1 MVVATSYQMLNM
13 VDKNQPLSSK
23 MKAMVVKK
31 CWFSSILEQRE
42 VKMPE
47 IKDHEVL
54 IKVWAVGVNRDDI
67 IDVATSVDG
76 VCPGLECSGIIEAV
90 GRNVSCW
97 KVGERVCAIL
107 EGGGYAEHVAVPAN
121 FLLPLPED
129 IDLDDAAGLPYAS
142 CLSLLALL
150 KLNETKT
157 PNKTI
162 LIREGSNGIGTLA
175 IQYAKYM
182 GFKVIASTGSSD
194 RFAICHHYGADFCV
208 DHTLTNF
215 ARTVIE
221 KARRIGVDLVLDY
234 GASNLQSNIE
244 CCRIMG
250 KVKIVIVDLHG
261 MESSNIDL
269 SILQRKQVEIKVFDL
284 RSKDLGYKASVITE
298 IRTHLWPAVLQQK
311 VVPAIEYR
319 FPVTEYQKAMN
330 ILRKDDSA
338 GKIILCMNFGQDSD
352 SLKMD

>member
-1 MVVATSYQMLNM
+1 MVVVTSYQMLNM
-13 VDKNQPLSSK
+13 VDKNQPLSSN

-54 IKVWAVGVNRDDI
+54 IKVCAVGVNRDDI

-107 EGGGYAEHVAVPAN
+107 EGG
-121 FLLPLPED
+121 LPH
-129 IDLDDAAGLPYAS
+129 AS
-142 CLSLLALL
+142 CISLLALF
-150 KLNETKT
+150 KLHETKT

-261 MESSNIDL
+261 MKSSDIDL

-319 FPVTEYQKAMN
+319 VPVTEYQKALN

-338 GKIILCMNFGQDSD
+338 GKIILCMNFGQNSD
-352 SLKMD
+352 RLKMD